1 MWMRMLVNQVI
12 RQAAEDKVK
21 GFLMD
26 TVQGQVGAAD
36 GGELTPE
43 DLKCDVLLVFGSRSE
58 AGGWVDQAEQ
68 VQSWPMDVGSGSSVV
83 CSRST
88 RKSRSRTTDILPC
101 CTTWPTCAGNRSS
114 RR

>member
-1 MWMRMLVNQVI
+1 MWMRMLVNQVV

-26 TVQGQVGAAD
+26 TVQGQGNAED

-58 AGGWVDQAEQ
+58 AGGWVDQVEQ
-68 VQSWPMDVGSGSSVV
+68 VQSWPMDEA
-83 CSRST
+83 
-88 RKSRSRTTDILPC
+88 ILYR
-101 CTTWPTCAGNRSS
+101 GQ
-114 RR
+114 